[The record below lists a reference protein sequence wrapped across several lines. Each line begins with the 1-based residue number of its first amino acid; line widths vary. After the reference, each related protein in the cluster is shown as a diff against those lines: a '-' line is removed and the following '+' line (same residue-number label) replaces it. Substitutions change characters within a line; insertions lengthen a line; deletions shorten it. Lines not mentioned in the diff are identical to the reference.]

1 MEKIEI
7 YTDGSCRKN
16 PGPGGFGVICFNE
29 NKIIQVIKK
38 QNSNITTNNR
48 EELKAILTAFKLSQ
62 TKYKNKICIIYS
74 DSAYCVNICND
85 WIYTWARNGWKNSK
99 KKEIENI
106 DLIKELYNYINID
119 FFNCQV
125 RKCRGHANNIKN
137 ELADA
142 LATNN
147 IKKFS
152 NLLKDCYYDPVERL
166 M

>member
-85 WIYTWARNGWKNSK
+85 WIHAWARNGWKNSK

-119 FFNCQV
+119 FLIV
-125 RKCRGHANNIKN
+125 
-137 ELADA
+137 
-142 LATNN
+142 
-147 IKKFS
+147 KFAS
-152 NLLKDCYYDPVERL
+152 VEVMQITLKMNLLMLLLLIILKNFLIC
-166 M
+166 